1 MEERIYYDSRT
12 GNVERFVNKIKLL
25 TGWEIIRISGDLE
38 ASTSGHLIT
47 YTTGF
52 GEVPEHTASFMKR
65 NAKLIKT
72 VSSSGNRNWGCN
84 FARAA
89 ETIASGYKLPVLLKF
104 ELSGNQPDVQQLIHL
119 IAKGI

>member
-1 MEERIYYDSRT
+1 MKQRIYYDSRT
-12 GNVERFVNKIKLL
+12 GNVERFVNKIQLL
-25 TGWEIIRISGDLE
+25 TGWEIIKINSELE
-38 ASTSGHLIT
+38 ATTTGHLIT

-52 GEVPEHTASFMKR
+52 GEVPQHTASFMKR

-89 ETIASGYKLPVLLKF
+89 ETIADGYKLPVLLKF
-104 ELSGNQPDVQQLIHL
+104 ELSGNQPEVQQLIQL